1 MLLTSEATSVQAERL
16 EPFSVDPG
24 LLGGAPAQ
32 GTPPAKAPT
41 KPPPAAASPAAEPAP
56 DRSQAAKP
64 EPREP
69 AAAKA
74 MPPAAAEKGVPAKA
88 ATTPGATPAAD
99 ARQADAARPTAEAPR
114 ATARADS
121 ADPESA
127 DTPPKDPPSKPAR
140 SRAPVVAGKP
150 ADGSA
155 PLFDDPDYQ
164 RLQHTPASLREW
176 SGATHDGPV
185 LRRITPNPR
194 GLPVEGETP
203 RRGKP
208 GTAPGRPGPAD
219 GDRSPVRS
227 ITPAEVPAARTSL
240 RGMEPFEVDPA
251 LIGGTSGTDAARS
264 PGPAIASPLQRAEAP
279 KASPPASEVKGT
291 APTTTAARTPPST
304 PTPSSPTRPSSGL
317 EPFVVDPALV
327 GRGPTVAP
335 APAPA
340 TANAEAMAAAPASPP
355 GPAAPSPG
363 PAPAG
368 SPGPTVAAN
377 AQRRAVDAPPTLT
390 KAGDANLEIEAGKIE
405 GVTDQSVTATGEAY
419 IRKGWDELFGDVLRW
434 NIATKEA
441 SGEGNIVQ
449 RDRDTEVTGTRFVF
463 NQETRIGKVE
473 DATFSIA
480 SLDGKG
486 TAGSLRFDGPGRYIG
501 DDSVKY
507 TTCDFNDPDWL
518 LKADSV
524 EIDQNA
530 NEGIARNATILAGGK
545 YPVFYLPRYQFAL
558 KSVRKSGFLAPL
570 ASITNRTGPQVFIP
584 YYWNIAPNY
593 DATITTRLMTTRGVQ
608 IGGEFRYL
616 QENFG
621 GEARAEYVPDD
632 RQFGDHRWA
641 LAFDHRQRF
650 SDRLS
655 GLVDY
660 QQVSDDF
667 YFRDLRN
674 TIGASGASA
683 TGGNRPGTDPGA
695 VPGVRG
701 GTATR
706 ILAQSALLDYAGD
719 GWNLSSQLRSFQVLQ
734 PDSVNRII
742 QPYQALP
749 NVRFSGGQR
758 IAGLAEGKLVADFAA
773 YSLRYP
779 ESGVP
784 RREGNRTILNPSIS
798 LPLRGLW
805 GFVEPKLSY
814 HLTHYALDP
823 IAGASDNFTRS
834 VPTATL
840 DSGLTF
846 ERKASDDGAIQTLE
860 PRLFYAYTP
869 FRNQLGLPVF
879 DTGRFDFNFA
889 EIFSANRF
897 VGNDR
902 IGDANQVTAGFT
914 SRYIDGKG
922 TERLKVTL
930 AQRFTLSDLK
940 VADDIRSV
948 VDRAPMPPGAI
959 AAPQKGVS
967 DVLGEF
973 SGRLFQDTSL
983 ITRVQ
988 YNTDTTQ
995 VQRGLFAVRYSP
1007 EMGKVINVGYRYTRE
1022 ISDAQLGL
1030 QQVDFST
1037 QWPITSNLYALARTN
1052 YSLLESRA
1060 TESLFGLEYYGSCWS
1075 VRTVVQSLATSAT
1088 TTTRALFIVLE
1099 LNGLTGT
1106 DPSTYNAILNR
1117 HIGGYSTITPDQN
1130 RTTDAMIQ

>member
-1 MLLTSEATSVQAERL
+1 MVLTSAAASAAADRL

-24 LLGGAPAQ
+24 LLGGAPARNE
-32 GTPPAKAPT
+32 TPAKPTEPATAPASRPAPAKVQPAKAQQT
-41 KPPPAAASPAAEPAP
+41 APPANEASTARSAAPTPAGDVGAAPAAAGSDTTTADAASPAGDAAPAASTARKP
-56 DRSQAAKP
+56 AKP
-64 EPREP
+64 TRP
-69 AAAKA
+69 AGKA
-74 MPPAAAEKGVPAKA
+74 
-88 ATTPGATPAAD
+88 
-99 ARQADAARPTAEAPR
+99 
-114 ATARADS
+114 
-121 ADPESA
+121 
-127 DTPPKDPPSKPAR
+127 
-140 SRAPVVAGKP
+140 VAGQP
-150 ADGSA
+150 GEGTA

-164 RLQHTPASLREW
+164 PLQQTPATLREW
-176 SGATHDGPV
+176 SGANHDGPV

-194 GLPVEGETP
+194 GLPVEGEPP
-203 RRGKP
+203 RRGKAGNP
-208 GTAPGRPGPAD
+208 TNTPAKTSSTS
-219 GDRSPVRS
+219 GERAASRG

-240 RGMEPFEVDPA
+240 RRMEPFEVDPA
-251 LIGGTSGTDAARS
+251 LLGGTPAGAGSRKPLPAS
-264 PGPAIASPLQRAEAP
+264 PPLQRAQ
-279 KASPPASEVKGT
+279 
-291 APTTTAARTPPST
+291 APTKGPADSEGSLVSGQSTAAVQPPRTPP
-304 PTPSSPTRPSSGL
+304 PAPARPADRL

-327 GRGPTVAP
+327 GQADPRG
-335 APAPA
+335 
-340 TANAEAMAAAPASPP
+340 AAP
-355 GPAAPSPG
+355 PAAPSNGTLAAAPTPVTAP
-363 PAPAG
+363 PAADAGLSQPAAKARNRG
-368 SPGPTVAAN
+368 
-377 AQRRAVDAPPTLT
+377 VDAPPTLT
-390 KAGDANLEIEAGKIE
+390 QNGDPNLEIEARRIDGAI
-405 GVTDQSVTATGEAY
+405 DQSIIATGEAY

-441 SGEGNIVQ
+441 SGEGNIVK
-449 RDRDTEVTGTRFVF
+449 RDRDTEVTGSRFVF
-463 NQETRIGKVE
+463 NQETRKGKVD

-480 SLDGKG
+480 SVDGKG
-486 TAGSLRFDGPGRYIG
+486 TAGALRFDGPGRMIG
-501 DDSVKY
+501 DDGVNY

-518 LKADSV
+518 MKADNI
-524 EIDQNA
+524 EIDQNT
-530 NEGIARNATILAGGK
+530 NEGVARNARILAGGK
-545 YPVFYLPRYQFAL
+545 YPMFYLPRYQFAL
-558 KSVRKSGFLAPL
+558 KSVRKSGFLTPML
-570 ASITNRTGPQVFIP
+570 GITNRTGPQIFMP
-584 YYWNIAPNY
+584 YYWNIAPDY
-593 DATITTRLMTTRGVQ
+593 DATITTRLMTTRGLQV
-608 IGGEFRYL
+608 GGEFRYL
-616 QENFG
+616 GERFG

-641 LAFDHRQRF
+641 LALDHRQNF

-655 GLVDY
+655 ALVDY

-706 ILAQSALLDYAGD
+706 LLAQSALLDYAGD
-719 GWNLSSQLRSFQVLQ
+719 NWNLTSQLRSFQVLQ
-734 PDSVNRII
+734 PDTSNPVI

-749 NVRFSGGQR
+749 NIRFNGGQR
-758 IAGLAEGKLVADFAA
+758 IGNFADGKLVGDFAA

-779 ESGVP
+779 EPGTL
-784 RREGNRTILNPSIS
+784 RREGNRTILNPTIS
-798 LPLRGLW
+798 APIRSPW
-805 GFVEPKLSY
+805 GFVEPKLGY
-814 HLTHYALDP
+814 HVTHYALDP
-823 IAGASDNFTRS
+823 LAGQSDSFTRS
-834 VPTATL
+834 IPTATL

-846 ERKASDDGAIQTLE
+846 ERKASDDGAVQTFE

-869 FRNQLGLPVF
+869 FRNQMGLPVF

-914 SRYIDGKG
+914 SRYIDAKG
-922 TERLKVTL
+922 TERVKVTL
-930 AQRFTLSDLK
+930 AQRFTLADLK
-940 VADDIRSV
+940 VADDIRSI
-948 VDRAPMPPGAI
+948 VDRSLNPPGAL

-983 ITRVQ
+983 ISRVQ
-988 YNTDTTQ
+988 YNTETSQ
-995 VQRGLFAVRYSP
+995 IQRGLFSVRYNP

-1052 YSLLESRA
+1052 YSLLESRQ
-1060 TESLFGLEYYGSCWS
+1060 TEGLLGLEYYGNCWS
-1075 VRTVVQSLATSAT
+1075 VRAVVQSLATSAT

-1117 HIGGYSTITPDQN
+1117 HIGGYSTVTPDQH